1 MKRNINKIKA
11 NDIIPLKKR
20 NGFSNK
26 KNNNSLKYNFFNKS
40 YNRNK
45 ISVILNFLDINE
57 QLPLLKLN
65 SILSKILIKK
75 YNLPFKSI
83 AILRKIKN
91 NRNSIESKYSK
102 IFTSFKNIIEKND
115 FDKEEYQ
122 YIISFLLKYI
132 NNNFIIFDKINN
144 TNDDESKESDT
155 RNLDN
160 IKIFFEFFSKIKFTK
175 NIIHIKFN
183 FSNIDTI
190 IDDNYLKNIKDKLYF
205 LKFFENTKHLEIDK
219 IENSFGFMNELISF
233 ENNSINNI
241 EKINLN
247 DICIKISNEEI
258 LNYDK
263 YNSLSIPN
271 FTNLK
276 YIFLFKVNLSIYCL
290 NEIIKQNNNII
301 KLVINN
307 CSNNNISL
315 YDEKEYNKLINE
327 NINKCN
333 EIKHIEFNNNNFS
346 MFLTNKIIFN
356 LIEIFFHLNNNIYF
370 ISCGYPFNSFYNK
383 DDENNEQNNSIEIS
397 NSLKNSPNLIF
408 DINFN
413 RYLSIKFSPS
423 LSYHIKKNKRII
435 ELSNYILK
443 ENENIL
449 NEIKYEKIKLTL
461 YSSDNFSISNN
472 IKKIM
477 QNYYQKNIT
486 KYLQLFISFKNAELT
501 PSIDDKKNK
510 NEKYTSIEK
519 FTLFFQTEEESNSL
533 FCNRIIYS
541 ILFFFPSV
549 KIISFKNIDFKND
562 KQKFREN
569 FDDTSEYLEMMLFGE
584 KNKDIVLF
592 KNKENC
598 LKEIKFYNCYICNNI
613 ITKDILDDIQ
623 SKINSALGKDKIKII
638 LSE

>member
-26 KNNNSLKYNFFNKS
+26 KENNSLKYNFFNKS

-144 TNDDESKESDT
+144 TNDDESKENDT
-155 RNLDN
+155 KNLDN

-190 IDDNYLKNIKDKLYF
+190 IDDNYLKNIKDKLSF
-205 LKFFENTKHLEIDK
+205 LKFFENIKHLEIDK

-315 YDEKEYNKLINE
+315 YNEKEYNTLINV

-370 ISCGYPFNSFYNK
+370 ISCGYPFNSLYNK
-383 DDENNEQNNSIEIS
+383 NNENNDQNNSIEIS
-397 NSLKNSPNLIF
+397 NSLKNCPNLIF